1 MPGNSG
7 GSKERF
13 FGAALVS
20 TLLVSAFV
28 ALLVNIS
35 LANPYEHSLW
45 WPDHVNLYLPQNA
58 TYSNAVPV
66 KFEVE
71 SDWSGSRVEY
81 VSHIWAYVDGDTC
94 ENMRLLSYG
103 QTSTN
108 VFSASVAGLEPG
120 GHSMFV
126 VVYATLRSGFFGVY
140 PWAPEYVDSA
150 GVSNVVYFSV
160 GLPSPPVVAVSSP
173 EEFGTYN
180 SSSVPLSFWVGMPVS
195 WLGYSLD
202 GGDNVTVFG
211 NTTLSGLGG
220 GEHSVVVYATDA
232 YGQTRGS
239 LVRHFSVV
247 LNSAGSG
254 LAVPFWWLVGL
265 IVVASTAVVS
275 FGLVAY
281 FLRRKSK
288 RGNQT

>member
-1 MPGNSG
+1 
-7 GSKERF
+7 
-13 FGAALVS
+13 
-20 TLLVSAFV
+20 
-28 ALLVNIS
+28 
-35 LANPYEHSLW
+35 
-45 WPDHVNLYLPQNA
+45 
-58 TYSNAVPV
+58 
-66 KFEVE
+66 
-71 SDWSGSRVEY
+71 
-81 VSHIWAYVDGDTC
+81 
-94 ENMRLLSYG
+94 
-103 QTSTN
+103 
-108 VFSASVAGLEPG
+108 
-120 GHSMFV
+120 MFV

-275 FGLVAY
+275 FGLLAY
-281 FLRRKSK
+281 FLRCKSK